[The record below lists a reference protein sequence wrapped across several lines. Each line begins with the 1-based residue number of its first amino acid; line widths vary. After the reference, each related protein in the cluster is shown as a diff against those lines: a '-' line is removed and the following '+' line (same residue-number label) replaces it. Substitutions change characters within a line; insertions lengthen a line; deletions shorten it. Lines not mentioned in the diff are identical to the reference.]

1 MVKQYLISA
10 ALICTLLFI
19 GSAHALPPELV
30 ETVVVNGIGT
40 DLEKA
45 KYNAARNALE
55 QVIGTFISTESI
67 IKNDKLI
74 KDEVLAHSA
83 GFLKEMTVL
92 GTDRTQDGLMQVKI
106 KAVVVSSKLKTRIDA
121 LRITDRSVNGENL
134 FTEAFSKIDLQKRNL
149 KLLDQFMQRYPSMAY
164 SHTLFAPTII
174 NTNADANTADLQVRV
189 DTQWESSFI
198 NEFRQMIASAV
209 SVNKDNT
216 IRVCFERGRSFG
228 KEPECYKLDK
238 SLVRQTRLSR
248 MFSKA
253 NVLVILKDRT
263 GKQVK
268 SYKME
273 RAQFPNLRHD
283 GYYNPNYADYLNLYM
298 NDSRTET
305 FSITLPI
312 SEMQKVTSIEASLQP
327 IGQRE

>member
-1 MVKQYLISA
+1 
-10 ALICTLLFI
+10 
-19 GSAHALPPELV
+19 
-30 ETVVVNGIGT
+30 
-40 DLEKA
+40 
-45 KYNAARNALE
+45 
-55 QVIGTFISTESI
+55 
-67 IKNDKLI
+67 
-74 KDEVLAHSA
+74 
-83 GFLKEMTVL
+83 
-92 GTDRTQDGLMQVKI
+92 
-106 KAVVVSSKLKTRIDA
+106 
-121 LRITDRSVNGENL
+121 
-134 FTEAFSKIDLQKRNL
+134 
-149 KLLDQFMQRYPSMAY
+149 
-164 SHTLFAPTII
+164 
-174 NTNADANTADLQVRV
+174 
-189 DTQWESSFI
+189 
-198 NEFRQMIASAV
+198 MIASAV